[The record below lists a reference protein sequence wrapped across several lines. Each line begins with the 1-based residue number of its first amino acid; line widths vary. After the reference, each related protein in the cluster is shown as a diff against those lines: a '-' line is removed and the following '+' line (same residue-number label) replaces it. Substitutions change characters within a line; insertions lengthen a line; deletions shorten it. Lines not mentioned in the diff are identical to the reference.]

1 MDGLVEFSDAEHA
14 AFASLTD
21 EEARK
26 LFLEKDCIK
35 AVKERVREIVAA
47 QEAKKAR
54 ESSSGDADVAQTS
67 PREPRDERKSKWE
80 ALAKLMTVPSVARAI
95 THRNRPRRD
104 GSSEAKR

>member
-35 AVKERVREIVAA
+35 AV
-47 QEAKKAR
+47 
-54 ESSSGDADVAQTS
+54 T
-67 PREPRDERKSKWE
+67 
-80 ALAKLMTVPSVARAI
+80 ALRRASVA
-95 THRNRPRRD
+95 HSF
-104 GSSEAKR
+104 G